1 MPQLGRLTAPSII
14 INIGNVVITEVNT
27 VKSDLTRAPG
37 SSLEKKRN
45 REEASDPQCDRI
57 GEVKKIKW
65 TPSDPDENPN
75 TASPTTTSDPDPKV
89 VEKPE
94 EKTQQLT
101 CAGSGVCER
110 HFKPSDM
117 VNTTSYTDTRTGKV
131 IDAKLKLTR
140 LRPDA
145 VPSRIL
151 PNCPTYPS
159 ARAATASREAS
170 DEKKTRR
177 EAALLQD
184 AINQSIAMHNEEER
198 NNNVDTFK
206 ALLNCLPRMKASK
219 FWTVATQHDCVL
231 FLNLI
236 VDDAPAIK
244 KSVKITKD
252 LFLSLFFEDV
262 KVTKIDGID
271 IPETVNDMRCLTRFL
286 EAVEQLDET
295 S

>member
-1 MPQLGRLTAPSII
+1 MPGHCCVPKCR
-14 INIGNVVITEVNT
+14 GNYDGGKCVRVFTFP
-27 VKSDLTRAPG
+27 L
-37 SSLEKKRN
+37 
-45 REEASDPQCDRI
+45 DPAR
-57 GEVKKIKW
+57 
-65 TPSDPDENPN
+65 
-75 TASPTTTSDPDPKV
+75 
-89 VEKPE
+89 
-94 EKTQQLT
+94 KTQWIKAIRRT
-101 CAGSGVCER
+101 DFTPGKRSVVCER

-151 PNCPTYPS
+151 PNCPTYSS

-177 EAALLQD
+177 EAALLQN